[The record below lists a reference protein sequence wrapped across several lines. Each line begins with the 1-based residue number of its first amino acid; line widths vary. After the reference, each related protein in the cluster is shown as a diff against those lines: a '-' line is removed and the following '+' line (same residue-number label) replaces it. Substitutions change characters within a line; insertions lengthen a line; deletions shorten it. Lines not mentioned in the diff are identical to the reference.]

1 MEILQFFSLEST
13 HLKMVN
19 EDIAEFG
26 KAIYRKD
33 YHMDELCIIFT
44 CWMI

>member
-1 MEILQFFSLEST
+1 MEILQFFSLESM

-26 KAIYRKD
+26 KPIYKKD
-33 YHMDELCIIFT
+33 
-44 CWMI
+44 